1 MIKSLAYKVFWAGRY
16 LERIENISRMSLL
29 AIDKGGDISSIP
41 SYLGIDE
48 DVQKYLINNFEILRE
63 DVRAFGDEK
72 VMNALSS
79 LEGAIYSSTS
89 DLREYFLA
97 VLKSTLYL
105 GEVIED
111 QLKPVIT
118 TTLPRKQEEIKTQ

>member
-29 AIDKGGDISSIP
+29 AIDKGVDISSTP
-41 SYLGIDE
+41 SYLGIND
-48 DVQKYLINNFEILRE
+48 DIQKYLISNFEILRE
-63 DVRAFGDEK
+63 NIRAFGNEK

-89 DLREYFLA
+89 DLRGYFSA
-97 VLKSTLYL
+97 ILKSTLYL

>member
-1 MIKSLAYKVFWAGRY
+1 
-16 LERIENISRMSLL
+16 MSLL
-29 AIDKGGDISSIP
+29 AIDKGVDISSTP
-41 SYLGIDE
+41 SYLGIND
-48 DVQKYLINNFEILRE
+48 DIQKYLISNFEILRE
-63 DVRAFGDEK
+63 NIRAFGNEK

-89 DLREYFLA
+89 DLRGYFSA

>member
-1 MIKSLAYKVFWAGRY
+1 
-16 LERIENISRMSLL
+16 
-29 AIDKGGDISSIP
+29 
-41 SYLGIDE
+41 
-48 DVQKYLINNFEILRE
+48 
-63 DVRAFGDEK
+63 
-72 VMNALSS
+72 MNALSS

-89 DLREYFLA
+89 DLREYFSA